1 MKKRNRKQGIKDIKL
16 ISNVIHILSATEV
29 LLFEFKISFEVTCYS
44 NFVVAM
50 VLGGNKDK
58 DEEKE

>member
-29 LLFEFKISFEVTCYS
+29 LLFEFKISFEVNLLFKLCS
-44 NFVVAM
+44 GDGVRR
-50 VLGGNKDK
+50 K
-58 DEEKE
+58 